1 MPFRCSTEQPSKLV
15 VEVVLYVVSGV
26 DRRSGHSLDVT
37 FRSETRAQLRHL
49 VAARLAGGLR
59 VEDVDRDQFGGVGL
73 AHDVSVISDS
83 LWELIAV
90 LMPSSAADFGVDLE
104 KNELARP

>member
-1 MPFRCSTEQPSKLV
+1 MSPF
-15 VEVVLYVVSGV
+15 
-26 DRRSGHSLDVT
+26 
-37 FRSETRAQLRHL
+37 
-49 VAARLAGGLR
+49 AAS
-59 VEDVDRDQFGGVGL
+59 DQFGGVGL

-90 LMPSSAADFGVDLE
+90 LVPSSAADFGVDLE